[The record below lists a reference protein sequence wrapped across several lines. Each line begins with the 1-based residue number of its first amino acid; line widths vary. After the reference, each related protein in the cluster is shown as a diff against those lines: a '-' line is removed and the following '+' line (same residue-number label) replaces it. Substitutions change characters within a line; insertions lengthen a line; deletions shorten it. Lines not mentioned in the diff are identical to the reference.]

1 MELQSGMK
9 IVAHVGFLGTIYLYT
24 SSIFD
29 KRKIYSFMHKVHAL
43 LIKLNNAVRIQILA
57 CYFYLAH
64 QTMLLSNN

>member
-1 MELQSGMK
+1 
-9 IVAHVGFLGTIYLYT
+9 
-24 SSIFD
+24 
-29 KRKIYSFMHKVHAL
+29 MHKVHAL